1 MTATRELREL
11 YDREMRRDPAPYAG
25 ARIEMLG
32 PIVRVVGE
40 ENYVIFSDLG
50 GTDAARVVREQADHF
65 RRAGTE
71 VEWKV
76 FGHDLPE
83 NLEALLA
90 AEGFAPD
97 EPETLVVRELRAPLP
112 NETPPCDV
120 EVRRVTDEAGLRDA
134 ATAHEAA
141 FGPGDRPF
149 AKRWA
154 AWIHDPTQGL
164 FVAYVGGAPVA
175 SGRLEMPTGRSF
187 AGLYGGGTA
196 PAFRHRGIYR
206 TLVAARADIARE
218 RGYRFLTVDARETS
232 RPILERLGFVPL
244 TTTRP
249 WVLRPGAD
257 PRSPNAA
264 TTIRR

>member
-11 YDREMRRDPAPYAG
+11 YDREMRKDPAAYAG
-25 ARIEMLG
+25 ARIEPLG
-32 PIVRVVGE
+32 RIVRVVGE

-50 GTDAARVVREQADHF
+50 GTDAARVVHEQADHF
-65 RRAGTE
+65 RRAGAE

-83 NLEALLA
+83 NLESLLA
-90 AEGFAPD
+90 AEGFVPD
-97 EPETLVVRELRAPLP
+97 ELETLVVLELPASSRAEPR
-112 NETPPCDV
+112 PPGL

-134 ATAHEAA
+134 ATVNAAA
-141 FGPGDRPF
+141 FGPGGRPF
-149 AKRWA
+149 VERWA
-154 AWIHDPTQGL
+154 AWIRDPTQGL
-164 FVAYVGGAPVA
+164 FVAYLDGAPVA
-175 SGRLEMPTGRSF
+175 SGRLEMPAGRSF

-206 TLVAARADIARE
+206 TLVAARADVARE

-257 PRSPNAA
+257 PRSPNAG